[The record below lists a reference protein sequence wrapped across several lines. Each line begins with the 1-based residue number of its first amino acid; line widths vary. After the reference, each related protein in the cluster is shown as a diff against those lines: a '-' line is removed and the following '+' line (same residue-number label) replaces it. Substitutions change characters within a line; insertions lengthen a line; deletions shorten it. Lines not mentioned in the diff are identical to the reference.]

1 MWEGLSTAG
10 GLSWSLKR
18 RMMQTDCKEQTW
30 LITYCY
36 NPEAVVKLHVGDVTL
51 CHFQSWE
58 LSLWGTSWCWGVS
71 CHCPALSPVTAT
83 VHGSILQRK
92 SPCYILMSWALFFS
106 GTDLSGRKIWRQQKC
121 GSYTNHKQVVLL
133 YKHWLP
139 VPVVSSVSTL
149 TLPHLLLQYILSSVK
164 TQSRRSY
171 RPTGTLRTW
180 WRGNNEQ
187 STCLFMN
194 FCCLPTK
201 YMVGKRMFCILY
213 IGVKFSGLLRCSY
226 RFTRNNNRQNQYEK
240 QLKPV

>member
-1 MWEGLSTAG
+1 MWHCVTSKAG
-10 GLSWSLKR
+10 SSVY
-18 RMMQTDCKEQTW
+18 E
-30 LITYCY
+30 
-36 NPEAVVKLHVGDVTL
+36 V
-51 CHFQSWE
+51 
-58 LSLWGTSWCWGVS
+58 
-71 CHCPALSPVTAT
+71 PAGAEEWAVTAQPC
-83 VHGSILQRK
+83 HQSRQRCTTAFFK
-92 SPCYILMSWALFFS
+92 GKALVTFWRMSWALFFS